1 MGAVAAAAH
10 TDRPVPLSR
19 QSDRFDQFDF
29 VAGLGD
35 QRRLVG
41 CGAAVVQPGRTGFKC
56 SVSGAKHWG
65 GHGSAH
71 ATSLRSCCC
80 ACPVLP
86 PCADLLLH
94 DVSLAIALLT
104 VSDTRTLADDRS
116 GDALQQ
122 RLEDTGHRLT
132 ERRIVPDNR
141 YQIRAELSRW
151 IADPAVQVVISSG
164 GTGLTG
170 RDGTPEAVAPLLDKT
185 IEGFGEL
192 FRVLSFETIGTS
204 TLQSRCLAGVAN
216 GTVIFVLPGSLDAVE
231 TAWDRLIAAQLDSS
245 TRPCNLVQLLPR
257 LTEPAG

>member
-1 MGAVAAAAH
+1 MPAWLAPARCA
-10 TDRPVPLSR
+10 LS
-19 QSDRFDQFDF
+19 
-29 VAGLGD
+29 L
-35 QRRLVG
+35 
-41 CGAAVVQPGRTGFKC
+41 T
-56 SVSGAKHWG
+56 
-65 GHGSAH
+65 
-71 ATSLRSCCC
+71 
-80 ACPVLP
+80 
-86 PCADLLLH
+86 
-94 DVSLAIALLT
+94 IALLT
-104 VSDTRTLADDRS
+104 VSDTRTPADDRS

-122 RLEDTGHRLT
+122 RLELSGHQLVA
-132 ERRIVPDNR
+132 RRIVPDNR

-231 TAWDRLIAAQLDSS
+231 TAWDRLISAQLNEA
-245 TRPCNLVQLLPR
+245 TLPCNLVQLLPR